1 VRRGEPA
8 TGRGRPGPESRLPRW
23 LVLLFTFLIAVG
35 LLSSASAQAPGPPPT
50 AAELEVVATGIPR
63 PTQLVLDGH
72 TLTVLGPGLTGDAAG
87 ELYHVDL
94 SGRLPVDLR
103 MRASARLGFTEGRPA
118 TLGSLALDPASRQL
132 FLGEENGT
140 RVYRLGPDGALVR
153 YATGLHRVPAGSA
166 LAVDAQGRLL
176 VLDYVDRTL
185 APGEDAG
192 AQGLESLRE
201 DDYRGPLLFRLAPDA
216 SIALPR
222 RLDRAI
228 PLFPR
233 RGAPRPAG
241 FLGYLV
247 AVAPLPSGDIA
258 LLEPT
263 GALFRLLP
271 DGGVSRL
278 GRLPTG
284 LGEYNRP
291 SMVAAPDGS
300 LFVSGGFHVP
310 RVFRV
315 SPTGAVDTV
324 AQNLRDPEGLA
335 LDGQGHLYIAESSQ
349 HRILRLRI
357 GAPP

>member
-1 VRRGEPA
+1 
-8 TGRGRPGPESRLPRW
+8 
-23 LVLLFTFLIAVG
+23 
-35 LLSSASAQAPGPPPT
+35 
-50 AAELEVVATGIPR
+50 VVATGIPR
-63 PTQLVLDGH
+63 PAQLVLDTH
-72 TLTVLGPGLTGDAAG
+72 TLTVLGPGVIGEAAG

-94 SGRLPVDLR
+94 RGPLPVDLR
-103 MRASARLGFTEGRPA
+103 MRATNRLGFTEGRPA

-132 FLGEENGT
+132 YLGEENGT
-140 RVYRLGPDGALVR
+140 RIYRLGPTGALTR

-176 VLDYVDRTL
+176 VLDYVDRML

-201 DDYRGPLLFRLAPDA
+201 DDYRGPQIFRLSPDP
-216 SIALPR
+216 SIPLPR

-233 RGAPRPAG
+233 RGGPRPAG

-247 AVAPLPSGDIA
+247 AVAPMPSGEIA

-271 DGGVSRL
+271 DGSLSRFA
-278 GRLPTG
+278 RLPSAF
-284 LGEYNRP
+284 GEYNRP
-291 SMVAAPDGS
+291 SMVAAADGS

-315 SPTGAVDTV
+315 SPTAAVDTV
-324 AQNLRDPEGLA
+324 ALNLRDPEGLA
-335 LDGQGHLYIAESSQ
+335 LDGQGYLYIAESSQ

-357 GAPP
+357 GALP

>member
-1 VRRGEPA
+1 V
-8 TGRGRPGPESRLPRW
+8 SRLPRW
-23 LVLLFTFLIAVG
+23 IVFLIGVP
-35 LLSSASAQAPGPPPT
+35 LLSSAGAQSPGPPPS
-50 AAELEVVATGIPR
+50 AGELEVVATGIPR
-63 PTQLVLDGH
+63 PAQLVLDGH
-72 TLTVLGPGLTGDAAG
+72 TLTVLGPGLHGDAAG

-94 SGRLPVDLR
+94 GGRLPVDLG
-103 MRASARLGFTEGRPA
+103 MRASSRLGFSEGRTA
-118 TLGSLALDPASRQL
+118 TLGSLALDPVSRQL

-140 RVYRLGPDGALVR
+140 RIYRLGPDGALTR
-153 YATGLHRVPAGSA
+153 YATGLHRIPATSA

-185 APGEDAG
+185 APGEDG
-192 AQGLESLRE
+192 GTRGLEPLRE
-201 DDYRGPLLFRLAPDA
+201 DDYRGPLLFRLTPDP
-216 SIALPR
+216 SIVLPR

-233 RGAPRPAG
+233 PGGPKPAG

-247 AVAPLPSGDIA
+247 AVAPLPAGEVA

-263 GALFRLLP
+263 GALLRLRP
-271 DGGVSRL
+271 DGSVSRM
-278 GRLPTG
+278 GRLPSG
-284 LGEYNRP
+284 HGEYNRP
-291 SMVAAPDGS
+291 SMVSAADGS

-315 SPTGAVDTV
+315 SPAGAVETM

-335 LDGQGHLYIAESSQ
+335 LDEQGRLYIAESSQ

-357 GAPP
+357 GAPPWPRGP

>member
-1 VRRGEPA
+1 V
-8 TGRGRPGPESRLPRW
+8 SRLPRW
-23 LVLLFTFLIAVG
+23 LVLLLPILIAAW
-35 LLSSASAQAPGPPPT
+35 LLSFATAQAPGAPPT
-50 AAELEVVATGIPR
+50 AADLEVVATGIPR

-72 TLTVLGPGLTGDAAG
+72 TLTVLGPGLAGDVAG

-94 SGRLPVDLR
+94 SGQLPVDLR
-103 MRASARLGFTEGRPA
+103 THASVRLAFSEGRPA
-118 TLGSLALDPASRQL
+118 
-132 FLGEENGT
+132 T
-140 RVYRLGPDGALVR
+140 RVYRLGPDGALAR

-192 AQGLESLRE
+192 TQGLESLRE
-201 DDYRGPLLFRLAPDA
+201 DDYRGPQLFRLAPDP

-233 RGAPRPAG
+233 RGGPRPAG

-247 AVAPLPSGDIA
+247 AVAPLPSGEIA

-263 GALFRLLP
+263 GALFRLLS
-271 DGGVSRL
+271 DGSVSRV

-315 SPTGAVDTV
+315 SPTGVVGTV

-335 LDGQGHLYIAESSQ
+335 LDGQGHLYIAESAQ
-349 HRILRLRI
+349 HRILRARVV
-357 GAPP
+357 APP

>member
-1 VRRGEPA
+1 MSP
-8 TGRGRPGPESRLPRW
+8 LPRW
-23 LVLLFTFLIAVG
+23 NLPLIVLG
-35 LLSSASAQAPGPPPT
+35 LLSSAGAQGPVAPPGLG
-50 AAELEVVATGIPR
+50 ELEVVATGIPR

-72 TLTVLGPGLTGDAAG
+72 TLTVLGPGLHGDAAG

-94 SGRLPVDLR
+94 NERLPVDLT
-103 MRASARLGFTEGRPA
+103 MRATHRLGFSDGRTA
-118 TLGSLALDPASRQL
+118 TLGSLAMDPATHQL

-140 RVYRLGPDGALVR
+140 RIYRLDPDGRLAR

-166 LAVDAQGRLL
+166 LAVDARGRLL

-185 APGEDAG
+185 APGEDSG
-192 AQGLESLRE
+192 PRGLEPLRE
-201 DDYRGPLLFRLAPDA
+201 DDYRGPLLFRLTLDP

-233 RGAPRPAG
+233 PGAPQPSG

-247 AVAPLPSGDIA
+247 AVAPLPSGEIA

-263 GALFRLLP
+263 GTLFRLLP
-271 DGGVSRL
+271 DGSVSRM
-278 GRLPTG
+278 GRLPPG
-284 LGEYNRP
+284 HGEYNRP
-291 SMVAAPDGS
+291 SMVSAPDGS
-300 LFVSGGFHVP
+300 LFISGGFHVA

-315 SPTGAVDTV
+315 SPTGAVETM

-349 HRILRLRI
+349 HRILRLRM
-357 GAPP
+357 GSVP

>member
-23 LVLLFTFLIAVG
+23 LVLLIALPIVVR
-35 LLSSASAQAPGPPPT
+35 LLASAGAQAPGPPPS
-50 AAELEVVATGIPR
+50 AADLEVVATGIPR

-72 TLTVLGPGLTGDAAG
+72 TLTVLGPGLAGDAAG
-87 ELYHVDL
+87 ELYRVDL
-94 SGRLPVDLR
+94 GGRLPVDLG
-103 MRASARLGFTEGRPA
+103 MRASVRLSFSPGRTA
-118 TLGSLALDPASRQL
+118 TLGSFALDPATRQL
-132 FLGEENGT
+132 FVGEENGT
-140 RVYRLGPDGALVR
+140 RIYRLTTDGALAP

-166 LAVDAQGRLL
+166 LAVDAEGRLL

-185 APGEDAG
+185 APGEDSG
-192 AQGLESLRE
+192 PRGLEPLRE
-201 DDYRGPLLFRLAPDA
+201 DDYRGPLLFRLAPDP

-233 RGAPRPAG
+233 PGGPRPAG

-247 AVAPLPSGDIA
+247 AVAPLPSREIA
-258 LLEPT
+258 LMEPT
-263 GALFRLLP
+263 GALFRLSP
-271 DGGVSRL
+271 DGSVSRL
-278 GRLPTG
+278 GRLPAG

-291 SMVAAPDGS
+291 GMVAAPDGS
-300 LFVSGGFHVP
+300 LYVSGGFHVS

-315 SPTGAVDTV
+315 SPAGAVDTV